1 MVPISFL
8 TGTQTELLYAYYGA
22 STNLATFT
30 TEDNLMK
37 TYPSCVLPGSLFSK
51 VGPQSSSFEL
61 VAAGQIGT
69 TATPTFTFTIR
80 LISGASVA
88 WSAGGIILGA
98 SNAITAASTVTLS
111 PFRLRAHIGVR
122 SIAAAGSATTG
133 VVCQGNIDGPAFT
146 AAEGSIPA
154 PGSSPL
160 VSTIDVGA
168 TYSLFISAACGTSN
182 ALNLVNLQCVKL
194 YGEN

>member
-1 MVPISFL
+1 MSFI

-37 TYPSCVLPGSLFSK
+37 TYPSCVLPGSLFNK

-61 VAAGQIGT
+61 VCAGQVGT
-69 TATPTFTFTIR
+69 TATPTFTFTVR

-88 WSAGGIILGA
+88 WSAGGIVLGA
-98 SNAITAASTVTLS
+98 SNAVTAGTVTLA
-111 PFRLRAHIGVR
+111 PFRLRVHIGLR

-133 VVCQGNIDGPAFT
+133 VVTMGNIDGPAFAT
-146 AAEGSIPA
+146 EGSIPA
-154 PGSSPL
+154 SNVSPL
-160 VSTIDVGA
+160 LSTVDVGA
-168 TYSLFISAACGTSN
+168 TYSLFVSAACSASSASN
-182 ALNLVNLQCVKL
+182 LINLQCMKL

>member
-1 MVPISFL
+1 MVEVSFV

-30 TEDNLMK
+30 AEDNLMK
-37 TYPSCVLPGSLFSK
+37 TYPSCVLPGSLFNK
-51 VGPQSSSFEL
+51 VGPQSSSLEL
-61 VAAGQIGT
+61 VAAGLVGT

-88 WSAGGIILGA
+88 WSAGGIVLGT
-98 SNAITAASTVTLS
+98 SNAITAGTVTLM
-111 PFRLRAHIGVR
+111 PYRIRVHIGVR
-122 SIAAAGSATTG
+122 TIAAAGSATTA
-133 VVCQGNIDGPAFT
+133 VVTLGNIDGPAFAT
-146 AAEGSIPA
+146 EGSIPA
-154 PGSSPL
+154 SNVSPL

-168 TYSLFISAACGTSN
+168 TYSLFISAACSASSASN
-182 ALNLVNLQCVKL
+182 LINLQCVKL

>member
-1 MVPISFL
+1 VSFV

-61 VAAGQIGT
+61 VAAGLVGT

-88 WSAGGIILGA
+88 WSAGGIVLGA
-98 SNAITAASTVTLS
+98 SNAVTGGSGVTLA
-111 PFRLRAHIGVR
+111 PYRLRVHIGLR
-122 SIAAAGSATTG
+122 TIAAAGSATTS
-133 VVCQGNIDGPAFT
+133 VVTMGNIDGPGFPT
-146 AAEGSIPA
+146 EGSIPA
-154 PGSSPL
+154 ANVSPVL
-160 VSTIDVGA
+160 STVDVGA
-168 TYSLFISAACGTSN
+168 TYSLFISAACSASSGSN
-182 ALNLVNLQCVKL
+182 LINLQCLKL

>member
-1 MVPISFL
+1 MSFI

-30 TEDNLMK
+30 AEDNLMK
-37 TYPSCVLPGSLFSK
+37 TYPSCVVPGSLFNK
-51 VGPQSSSFEL
+51 VGPQSSSLEL
-61 VAAGQIGT
+61 VAAGQVGT

-88 WSAGGIILGA
+88 WSAAGIVLGA
-98 SNAITAASTVTLS
+98 SNAVTGGSTVTLA
-111 PFRLRAHIGVR
+111 PFRLRVHIGVR

-133 VVCQGNIDGPAFT
+133 VVTMGNIDGPGFPT
-146 AAEGSIPA
+146 EGSIPA
-154 PGSSPL
+154 ANVSPL
-160 VSTIDVGA
+160 LSTVDVGA
-168 TYSLFISAACGTSN
+168 TYSLFISAACSASN
-182 ALNLVNLQCVKL
+182 SLNLINLQCVKL

>member
-1 MVPISFL
+1 MSFI

-30 TEDNLMK
+30 AEDNLMK
-37 TYPSCVLPGSLFSK
+37 TYPSCVVPGSLFNK
-51 VGPQSSSFEL
+51 VGPQSSSLEL

-88 WSAGGIILGA
+88 WSAGGLVLGV
-98 SNAITAASTVTLS
+98 SNAVTAATVTLA
-111 PFRLRAHIGVR
+111 PFRMRVHIGVR

-133 VVCQGNIDGPAFT
+133 VVTIGNIDGPAFT

-154 PGSSPL
+154 SNVSPL
-160 VSTIDVGA
+160 LSTIDVGA
-168 TYSLFISAACGTSN
+168 TYSLFISAACSASSASN
-182 ALNLVNLQCVKL
+182 LINLQCVKL